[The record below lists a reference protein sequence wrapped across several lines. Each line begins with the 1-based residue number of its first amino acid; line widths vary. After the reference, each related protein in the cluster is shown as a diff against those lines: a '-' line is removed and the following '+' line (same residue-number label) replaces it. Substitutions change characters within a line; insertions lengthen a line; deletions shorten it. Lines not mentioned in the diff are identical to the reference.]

1 LSSSF
6 SSFFTATTS
15 NPPCHDLDLSGPYPF
30 SLVVIAI
37 NDLPGC
43 DLDFGGPYPFSF
55 VIVVASD
62 PLSHGLDF

>member
-1 LSSSF
+1 M
-6 SSFFTATTS
+6 
-15 NPPCHDLDLSGPYPF
+15 
-30 SLVVIAI
+30 VIAI